1 MRSTPP
7 AARPEPVPPTAET
20 AFEPPGLLDYVHGV
34 VRRARWILAAAVAA
48 GLVTAVVSLLMP
60 AWYAARAT
68 FLPSTEER
76 TTPSL
81 TAMLQGALNPGGG
94 LSQLMQAGDL
104 SVSLMQSMRIRE
116 PLVREFDLVE
126 RYRARDVDEAAG
138 ALDRHTSFHVGQ
150 EGMVRVTV
158 EDRDPE
164 VAAALANRTVE
175 LLDRF
180 NAEQRMTRG
189 RRTRQFVE
197 AQLETTQAALARAEE
212 ALTAYQESTRV
223 VPLSSSDAS
232 AVETGAMLLT
242 RKMQLEIE
250 LEVKGEWL
258 AEESEELRRL
268 RTELDEVERRLGELP
283 ALQLEFARLVRDV
296 KVQEEVYRFLRSQL
310 EEARIREQEDTP
322 SLTVVDR
329 ATPPALRARPQRTK
343 MVLAA
348 VVLAGLVAV
357 LGALATT
364 YAELLPAGSRRRQA
378 LAATGREL
386 RDLVLWRRR

>member
-1 MRSTPP
+1 MRSTTPP
-7 AARPEPVPPTAET
+7 PVSRAETVPPRADL
-20 AFEPPGLLDYVHGV
+20 EPPGLLDYVHGV
-34 VRRARWILAAAVAA
+34 ARRARWILAALLAA

-94 LSQLMQAGDL
+94 LSQLVQAGDL

-126 RYRARDVDEAAG
+126 RYAARDVEEAAS
-138 ALDRHTSFHVGQ
+138 ALDRHTRFHVGQ
-150 EGMVRVTV
+150 EGMVRVIV

-189 RRTRQFVE
+189 RRTRVFIDS
-197 AQLETTQAALARAEE
+197 QLDTTRAALARAEE
-212 ALTAYQESTRV
+212 ALRAYQESARV
-223 VPLSSSDAS
+223 VPLSPSDAS
-232 AVETGAMLLT
+232 AVETGAMLMT

-250 LEVKGEWL
+250 LEVKGERL
-258 AEESEELRRL
+258 AEQSEELRRL
-268 RTELDEVERRLGELP
+268 RTELAEVERRLGELP
-283 ALQLEFARLVRDV
+283 ALQLEFARLLRDV

-322 SLTVVDR
+322 SLTLVDR

-343 MVLAA
+343 MVVAA
-348 VVLAGLVAV
+348 IVLAGLVAV

-364 YAELLPAGSRRRQA
+364 YVELLPAGSRRRQA
-378 LAATGREL
+378 LRATGREL
-386 RDLVLWRRR
+386 RNLVPRRHR